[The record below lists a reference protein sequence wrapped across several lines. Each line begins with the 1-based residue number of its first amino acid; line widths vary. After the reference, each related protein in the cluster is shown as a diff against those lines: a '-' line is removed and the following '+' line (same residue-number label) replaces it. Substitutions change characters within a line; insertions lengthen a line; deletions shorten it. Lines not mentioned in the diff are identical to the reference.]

1 MSERALAASVPPT
14 SLKDIVDLPLS
25 HEVESLLL
33 LIRVV
38 LVRNSK
44 ARQVIS
50 ANNSRQHLFDIVW
63 SDNQR
68 PSTKENSAQNARREQ
83 KVWSRRRCRESF
95 IVRVRFSF
103 PSFWFQISMRFSY
116 IYMKKEIFCAHFLL
130 LCPYILP
137 CLHLVQHE
145 YLEKSCVFATR
156 TLRRVH
162 KNFKT
167 STNMAGELDHYS
179 WGIYS
184 TGSISEITGFV
195 MIICPALY
203 SPRE

>member
-38 LVRNSK
+38 LVGNSK
-44 ARQVIS
+44 AREVIS

-83 KVWSRRRCRESF
+83 KVWSRRRSCWSRRFFFWKGRCRESF

-116 IYMKKEIFCAHFLL
+116 IYMKKEIFCAHFL

-184 TGSISEITGFV
+184 TGSISEITG
-195 MIICPALY
+195 
-203 SPRE
+203 

>member
-38 LVRNSK
+38 LVGNSK
-44 ARQVIS
+44 AREVIS

-83 KVWSRRRCRESF
+83 KV
-95 IVRVRFSF
+95 
-103 PSFWFQISMRFSY
+103 
-116 IYMKKEIFCAHFLL
+116 
-130 LCPYILP
+130 
-137 CLHLVQHE
+137 
-145 YLEKSCVFATR
+145 
-156 TLRRVH
+156 
-162 KNFKT
+162 
-167 STNMAGELDHYS
+167 
-179 WGIYS
+179 
-184 TGSISEITGFV
+184 
-195 MIICPALY
+195 
-203 SPRE
+203 